1 MGEVVSITEITKDIV
16 QITMQDKESRN
27 TFSKELI
34 KGLKDAF
41 AIVNQKKEY
50 KVVILTGYD
59 SYFSCGG
66 TQDELQ
72 QIYDGELKFTE
83 LDFFTA
89 PIDCEIP
96 VIAAMQGHA
105 IGGGLVFGCYADF
118 QILGKENIYTA
129 NFMKYGFTPGMGAT
143 YMVPLR
149 FGSSLGCEML
159 FTAESYRGGELQERG
174 VSLQVVPKKEVITEA
189 IVLAKKLAEKPRLS
203 LVILKKHLTSK
214 IKASLKE
221 VFDQELEMHEIT
233 FQQSQVK
240 ENIKALF
247 GR

>member
-1 MGEVVSITEITKDIV
+1 MGEVVSITEITNDIV

-34 KGLKDAF
+34 EGLKEAF
-41 AIVNQKKEY
+41 AIVKQKKNY

-72 QIYDGELKFTE
+72 QIYDRELKFTE

-143 YMVPLR
+143 HMVPLR
-149 FGSSLGCEML
+149 FGSSLGYEML

-203 LVILKKHLTSK
+203 LVTLKKHMTSK
-214 IKASLKE
+214 IKVSLKE
-221 VFDQELEMHEIT
+221 VFEQELEMHEIT
-233 FQQSQVK
+233 FQQSEVE

>member
-1 MGEVVSITEITKDIV
+1 MGEVVSIKEITSDIV

-27 TFSKELI
+27 TFSKELTE
-34 KGLKDAF
+34 GLKQAF
-41 AIVNQKKEY
+41 ASIKQKQEY
-50 KVVILTGYD
+50 KVIILTGYD

-89 PIDCEIP
+89 PIECDIP

-143 YMVPLR
+143 YMIPLR
-149 FGSSLGCEML
+149 FGSALGSEML

-174 VSLQVVPKKEVITEA
+174 VSLQVVPKKEVIEEA

-203 LVILKKHLTSK
+203 LVTLKKHMTSK
-214 IKASLKE
+214 IKVHLKE
-221 VFDQELEMHEIT
+221 VFEQELEMHEIT

-240 ENIKALF
+240 ENINTLF

>member
-1 MGEVVSITEITKDIV
+1 MGEVVSITEITNDIV

-34 KGLKDAF
+34 EGLKHAF
-41 AIVNQKKEY
+41 AIVKQKKAY

-72 QIYDGELKFTE
+72 QIYDRELKFTE

-143 YMVPLR
+143 HMVPLR
-149 FGSSLGCEML
+149 FGSSLGYEML

-203 LVILKKHLTSK
+203 LVTLKKHMTSK
-214 IKASLKE
+214 IKVSLKE
-221 VFDQELEMHEIT
+221 VFEQELEMHEIT
-233 FQQSQVK
+233 FQQSEVE

>member
-1 MGEVVSITEITKDIV
+1 MGEVVSIKEITNDIV

-34 KGLKDAF
+34 EGLKLAF
-41 AIVNQKKEY
+41 AGIKQKQEY

-72 QIYDGELKFTE
+72 QIYDGKLKFTE

-89 PIDCEIP
+89 PIECDIP

-143 YMVPLR
+143 YMLPLR
-149 FGSSLGCEML
+149 FGSVLGAEML

-174 VSLQVVPKKEVITEA
+174 VSLQVVPKKEVVAEA

-203 LVILKKHLTSK
+203 LVTLKKHMTSK
-214 IKASLKE
+214 IKVHLKE
-221 VFDQELEMHEIT
+221 IFEQELEMHEIT

-240 ENIKALF
+240 ENINALF

>member
-1 MGEVVSITEITKDIV
+1 MGEVVSITEITEEIV
-16 QITMQDKESRN
+16 QITMQDKVSRN
-27 TFSKELI
+27 TFSKELMQ
-34 KGLKDAF
+34 GLKQAF
-41 AIVNQKKEY
+41 AIVNQNKAY
-50 KVVILTGYD
+50 KVVILIGYD

-66 TQDELQ
+66 TPDELQ
-72 QIYDGELKFTE
+72 QIYDGKLKFTE

-149 FGSSLGCEML
+149 FGSSLGSEMI

-174 VSLQVVPKKEVITEA
+174 VSLHVVPKKEVRTEA
-189 IVLAKKLAEKPRLS
+189 ITLAKKLAEKPRLS
-203 LVILKKHLTSK
+203 LVTLKKHMTSK
-214 IKASLKE
+214 IKRSLKDIFE
-221 VFDQELEMHEIT
+221 QELEMHKIT
-233 FQQSQVK
+233 FHQPQVK

-247 GR
+247 ER